1 MTELDKA
8 FCRLKDRTL
17 CLLFIV
23 LTASPL
29 IAQSTKDRSGCGG
42 PAPAAAALPAAG
54 GGDFVPA
61 PADRPLLEKNWT
73 GEAKK
78 HLPAWLGFGGQYR
91 GRVESQIGRQFQPGD
106 NDLYYLSRL
115 RLNLDI
121 Q

>member
-8 FCRLKDRTL
+8 FCRLKNIIVS
-17 CLLFIV
+17 LLFIL

-29 IAQSTKDRSGCGG
+29 IAQSTKDRSGGGG
-42 PAPAAAALPAAG
+42 PAPAAAALPAAD
-54 GGDFVPA
+54 GGDPVPA
-61 PADRPLLEKNWT
+61 PAHRPLLERDWA

-78 HLPAWLGFGGQYR
+78 HLPAWLSFGGQYR

-115 RLNLDI
+115 RLH
-121 Q
+121 